1 MMTVGEL
8 YPTPVNGE
16 LLTGALNPAFRK
28 QWDMA
33 RGDSFA
39 IAM

>member
-1 MMTVGEL
+1 MTFGEL
-8 YPTPVNGE
+8 YRAPVMGE

-33 RGDSFA
+33 RADSFA